1 MPATAALP
9 PCECRDKGYIKHWH
23 TRASTGGLNKEP
35 LTKTIALL
43 SLGTT
48 ARWSSMKIYGYH
60 TLHLTYSKLML
71 AVLLKP
77 IAPNKNI
84 VMYLKLAG
92 WSQNLGALEDTW
104 HLEGE
109 RACYKEPL
117 KQQ

>member
-1 MPATAALP
+1 
-9 PCECRDKGYIKHWH
+9 
-23 TRASTGGLNKEP
+23 
-35 LTKTIALL
+35 
-43 SLGTT
+43 
-48 ARWSSMKIYGYH
+48 
-60 TLHLTYSKLML
+60 ML